1 MQSSE
6 EMGMFIKD
14 WKKDLFTIPNMLS
27 LFRLLLIPVYVV
39 IYLNAETAV
48 DYYIAGGI
56 LAVSCLTDMIDG
68 QIARHF
74 NMISTIGKILDPLA
88 DKITQFT
95 LIVCLAIT
103 YPVLIPLMVLFFIK
117 EVFQLV
123 AGFLTL
129 RKGKMLS
136 GALISGKICTAV
148 LFVSLIVLVM
158 FPQIPAEAVNVIMA
172 VDTIL
177 LMIAFLHYAITYF
190 THGTMIQELDPKE
203 NEENA

>member
-1 MQSSE
+1 
-6 EMGMFIKD
+6 MFIKD

-39 IYLNAETAV
+39 IYLNAKAAI

-103 YPVLIPLMVLFFIK
+103 YPILIPLMVLFFIK

-129 RKGKMLS
+129 RKGKMLT
-136 GALISGKICTAV
+136 GALISGKISTAV
-148 LFVSLIVLVM
+148 LFISLIVLVM

-172 VDTIL
+172 VDTL
-177 LMIAFLHYAITYF
+177 LLTIAFLHYAITYF
-190 THGTMIQELDPKE
+190 THGAMIQELDPKE

>member
-1 MQSSE
+1 
-6 EMGMFIKD
+6 MFIKD

-27 LFRLLLIPVYVV
+27 LFRLLLIPVYIV
-39 IYLNAETAV
+39 IYLNADADI

-74 NMISTIGKILDPLA
+74 NMISTIGKILDPFA

-95 LIVCLAIT
+95 LIVCLTIE
-103 YPVLIPLMVLFFIK
+103 YPILLPLVVLFFIK

-123 AGFLTL
+123 AGLLTL

-136 GALISGKICTAV
+136 GALISGKISTAV

-158 FPQIPAEAVNVIMA
+158 FPKIDPVAVNIIMV
-172 VDTIL
+172 VDGIL
-177 LMIAFLHYAITYF
+177 LLISFLHYAITYF
-190 THGTMIQELDPKE
+190 THGKMIQELEPTEKKE
-203 NEENA
+203 NT

>member
-1 MQSSE
+1 
-6 EMGMFIKD
+6 MFVKD
-14 WKKDLFTIPNMLS
+14 WKKDFFTIPNMLS
-27 LFRLLLIPVYVV
+27 LFRLLLIPVYVI
-39 IYLNAETAV
+39 IYLNADSDV

-95 LIVCLAIT
+95 LIVCLAIE

-123 AGFLTL
+123 AGLLTL
-129 RKGKMLS
+129 RKGQMLT
-136 GALISGKICTAV
+136 GALITGKISTAV
-148 LFVSLIVLVM
+148 LFVSLIILVM
-158 FPQIPAEAVNVIMA
+158 FPGIPALAVNIIMI
-172 VDTIL
+172 VDGIL
-177 LMIAFLHYAITYF
+177 LLTAFLHYAITYF
-190 THGTMIQELDPKE
+190 THGTMIQELKTPN